1 MPIATALA
9 VYFIFWWLT
18 LFTMLPI
25 GLRTQAEENDVTLGT
40 TPSAPH
46 KHRMGRVFLWT
57 TLVSAVI
64 FAIFLRCQSTAWLWR
79 QRPAGIFSAARLNC
93 I

>member
-1 MPIATALA
+1 MPIATAMA

-25 GLRTQAEENDVTLGT
+25 GLRTQADEDDVTLGT

-46 KHRMGRVFLWT
+46 KHRMGRIFLWT
-57 TLVSAVI
+57 TIVSAVI
-64 FAIFLRCQSTAWLWR
+64 FAGFYVINEKLGYGVNDLPVFFPQLD
-79 QRPAGIFSAARLNC
+79 
-93 I
+93 

>member
-1 MPIATALA
+1 MPIVTAMA
-9 VYFIFWWLT
+9 VYFILWWLT

-57 TLVSAVI
+57 TIISAII
-64 FAIFLRCQSTAWLWR
+64 FATFYIVNETLGYGVDDLPVFFPALR
-79 QRPAGIFSAARLNC
+79 
-93 I
+93 

>member
-25 GLRTQAEENDVTLGT
+25 GLRTQADENDVTLGT

-46 KHRMGRVFLWT
+46 KQRMGRVFLWT
-57 TLVSAVI
+57 TVVSAII
-64 FAIFLRCQSTAWLWR
+64 FAIFYVVNQQLGYGVNDLPVFFPQLD
-79 QRPAGIFSAARLNC
+79 
-93 I
+93 